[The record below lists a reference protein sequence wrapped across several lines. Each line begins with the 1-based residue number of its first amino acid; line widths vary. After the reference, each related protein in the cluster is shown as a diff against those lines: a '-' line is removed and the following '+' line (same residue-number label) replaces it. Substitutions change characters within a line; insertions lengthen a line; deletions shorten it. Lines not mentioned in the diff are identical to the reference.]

1 MPRKSVMDILDPSV
15 MNADELQEA
24 VREPISGA
32 RLGATEEQ
40 ERAEKVVVTKAMLDV
55 GYEILDEY
63 LSYNDGLISRGILE
77 EAFRAM
83 CLCWLQESAVESG
96 CL

>member
-1 MPRKSVMDILDPSV
+1 MPNEKSISPSS
-15 MNADELQEA
+15 
-24 VREPISGA
+24 RIG
-32 RLGATEEQ
+32 
-40 ERAEKVVVTKAMLDV
+40 AEKVVVTRSMLDV

-83 CLCWLQESAVESG
+83 CLCWLQESSVESG
-96 CL
+96 CV

>member
-1 MPRKSVMDILDPSV
+1 MPNEKSISPS
-15 MNADELQEA
+15 
-24 VREPISGA
+24 SGIG
-32 RLGATEEQ
+32 L
-40 ERAEKVVVTKAMLDV
+40 EKVVVTKAMLDV

-63 LSYNDGLISRGILE
+63 LSHNDGLISRGILE

-96 CL
+96 GL

>member
-1 MPRKSVMDILDPSV
+1 MPNEKSISPSS
-15 MNADELQEA
+15 
-24 VREPISGA
+24 RIG
-32 RLGATEEQ
+32 
-40 ERAEKVVVTKAMLDV
+40 AEKVVVTRSMLDV

>member
-1 MPRKSVMDILDPSV
+1 MPNEKSISPSS
-15 MNADELQEA
+15 
-24 VREPISGA
+24 RIG
-32 RLGATEEQ
+32 
-40 ERAEKVVVTKAMLDV
+40 AEKVVVTRSMLDV

-96 CL
+96 

>member
-1 MPRKSVMDILDPSV
+1 MPNEKSISPSS
-15 MNADELQEA
+15 
-24 VREPISGA
+24 RIGA
-32 RLGATEEQ
+32 EV
-40 ERAEKVVVTKAMLDV
+40 VVVTRSMLDV
-55 GYEILDEY
+55 GYETLDEY

-83 CLCWLQESAVESG
+83 CLCWLQESSVESG

>member
-1 MPRKSVMDILDPSV
+1 MPNEKSISPSS
-15 MNADELQEA
+15 
-24 VREPISGA
+24 RIG
-32 RLGATEEQ
+32 
-40 ERAEKVVVTKAMLDV
+40 AEKVVVTRSMLDV

-83 CLCWLQESAVESG
+83 CLCWLQESAVES
-96 CL
+96 